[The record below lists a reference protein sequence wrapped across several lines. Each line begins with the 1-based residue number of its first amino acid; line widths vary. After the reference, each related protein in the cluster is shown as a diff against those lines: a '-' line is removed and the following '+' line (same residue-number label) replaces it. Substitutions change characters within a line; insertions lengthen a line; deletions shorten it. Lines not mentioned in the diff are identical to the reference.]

1 MAFSSKDKK
10 RLSEK
15 KLDTSFVQ
23 NNSFQAET
31 STAQFNP
38 ALVSQSSAR
47 LAKNSFMIPIDQLI
61 TFQNK
66 GHGDFSPLSDEE
78 LRALADSMSDAGPY
92 EPILVR
98 ETPEKKFEILS
109 GEQRYRACILKGIT
123 SINAIVMR
131 SCSDDEAKNIFLI
144 ENLYRRK
151 DRISDKIYGWKEY
164 SELHTGH
171 FKEDF
176 ATEKV
181 NESRANVYRYIKCA
195 DLIHEYLKSL
205 DSGELSI
212 HAAYQIAF
220 LKEEDQ
226 RAIFPFVSKL
236 TISVAKE
243 IRNYAE
249 KKELTPEWIDEFFSE
264 EHGSVPDVVSSAPL
278 QTASEEII
286 TSQRIPISKQK
297 SFYNK
302 SLRTGM
308 RKIRKSLITRIPPR
322 LYENLDDLI
331 NEALDILLEQNPE
344 YMFNDS
350 DMEELEKLQESEIEL
365 SNIEPV
371 LKITN

>member
-1 MAFSSKDKK
+1 M
-10 RLSEK
+10 
-15 KLDTSFVQ
+15 
-23 NNSFQAET
+23 
-31 STAQFNP
+31 
-38 ALVSQSSAR
+38 
-47 LAKNSFMIPIDQLI
+47 
-61 TFQNK
+61 
-66 GHGDFSPLSDEE
+66 
-78 LRALADSMSDAGPY
+78 
-92 EPILVR
+92 
-98 ETPEKKFEILS
+98 
-109 GEQRYRACILKGIT
+109 
-123 SINAIVMR
+123 
-131 SCSDDEAKNIFLI
+131 
-144 ENLYRRK
+144 
-151 DRISDKIYGWKEY
+151 DR
-164 SELHTGH
+164 
-171 FKEDF
+171 
-176 ATEKV
+176 
-181 NESRANVYRYIKCA
+181 
-195 DLIHEYLKSL
+195 
-205 DSGELSI
+205 GELYI

-264 EHGSVPDVVSSAPL
+264 EHGGVPDVVSSAPL